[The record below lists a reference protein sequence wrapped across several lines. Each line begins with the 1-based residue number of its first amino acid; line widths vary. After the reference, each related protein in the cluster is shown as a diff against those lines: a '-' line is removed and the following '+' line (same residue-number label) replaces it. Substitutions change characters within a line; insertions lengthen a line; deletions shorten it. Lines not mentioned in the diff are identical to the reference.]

1 MSSDLLRNWELW
13 FSCFE
18 GAKFLMK
25 VKIHR
30 ANGASSWQN
39 PDAQKPL
46 VGYLGSL
53 TFKIS
58 PDTNPYHQD
67 NLTLSL
73 SCGHIAEHWSESEQL

>member
-13 FSCFE
+13 FCCSE
-18 GAKFLMK
+18 GARFLMK
-25 VKIHR
+25 VKMHR
-30 ANGASSWQN
+30 ADGAGSWQN

-58 PDTNPYHQD
+58 HVMQIPT
-67 NLTLSL
+67 TKISSL
-73 SCGHIAEHWSESEQL
+73 YPLLWPHC